1 MQSWEGRP
9 AGELPGFIPPI
20 GYQDAKLGRHDEER
34 SGRSQ
39 GGRMAARPLCVVLV
53 AGASLLLTAA
63 GCTSHGSAPS
73 SQPTPTTFTS
83 CGNARTAA
91 NVPVKVKVSGKSVTC
106 ATAFAIERG
115 YARAIRLGLAP
126 GNGGGGPVK
135 VRGWTCQ
142 GFATPVLLQTGKASK
157 CVRDGTEILEILR
170 TQA

>member
-1 MQSWEGRP
+1 
-9 AGELPGFIPPI
+9 
-20 GYQDAKLGRHDEER
+20 
-34 SGRSQ
+34 
-39 GGRMAARPLCVVLV
+39 MAVRPLFVLL
-53 AGASLLLTAA
+53 ATGASLLLTAA
-63 GCTSHGSAPS
+63 GCAPHGSTPS
-73 SQPTPTTFTS
+73 STSTRTATFIS

-91 NVPVKVKVSGKSVTC
+91 NVPVKVQVSSRSVTC

-135 VRGWTCQ
+135 VRGWTCR

-170 TQA
+170 TTT